1 MRRVFVVAMV
11 LFASVPSASAQ
22 APRAVTDHDK
32 TEIQA
37 LVTRYATALGTC
49 AAEEFADLFAPTSGY
64 FASGFRG
71 QVVGRDRLIALV
83 RSERHC
89 IAAPATPPAARPGPT
104 VVVNTTASGVFG
116 VADLGAAGRYEDEY
130 VKTPRGWRFATR
142 HVLTPGEMKAG
153 LTARDMIEIA
163 TLAGASDFGDILAAG
178 PDGVKRLRSS
188 GVAIGV
194 SPNGITGRALLKDG
208 SGYYDDVYANTP
220 EGRWRFVSR
229 TFVAESQAVATP
241 VAQARPLSLL
251 TALDYF
257 EIGQL
262 VAKYARYI
270 DTCSNNGYDY
280 ADLFAVDGF
289 FQPAVNG
296 KPLNRFQGREALA
309 EVSGGGKRGC
319 KNVGWIEQGVKHM
332 YVNHIINPSPD
343 GGATGTVDMLMIGL
357 DKDPYRIRHE
367 GHYDDTY
374 VKTPQGWRFKSRVHF
389 VPEGGTISK

>member
-1 MRRVFVVAMV
+1 MA
-11 LFASVPSASAQ
+11 LLTLPGSIYAQ
-22 APRAVTDHDK
+22 APRAVTDQDK

-37 LVTRYATALGTC
+37 LVTRYATVLGTC
-49 AAEEFADLFAPTSGY
+49 ASDEFADLFAPASGY

-71 QVVGRDRLIALV
+71 QVVGRERLIALV
-83 RSERHC
+83 KSERHC
-89 IAAPATPPAARPGPT
+89 VAASTTPPAARPGPT

-116 VADLGAAGRYEDEY
+116 IADLGAAGRYEDEY
-130 VKTPRGWRFATR
+130 VKMPQGWRFARR

-153 LTARDMIEIA
+153 LTAGDMIEIA
-163 TLAGASDFGDILAAG
+163 RLAGATEFGDILAAG
-178 PDGVKRLRSS
+178 QDGVKRLRSS

-208 SGYYDDVYANTP
+208 SGYYEDVYAKTP

-229 TFVAESQAVATP
+229 AFAPVSSPEPGASAAQGRTVA
-241 VAQARPLSLL
+241 LSSL

-280 ADLFAVDGF
+280 ADLFAADGF

-332 YVNHIINPSPD
+332 YVNHIINPSLD

-374 VKTPQGWRFKSRVHF
+374 VKTPQGWRFKSRVHY
-389 VPEGGTISK
+389 VPPGGTISK

>member
-1 MRRVFVVAMV
+1 
-11 LFASVPSASAQ
+11 LAQ
-22 APRAVTDHDK
+22 TPRSVTDHDK
-32 TEIQA
+32 AEIQA
-37 LVTRYATALGTC
+37 LVAGYATALGTC
-49 AAEEFADLFAPTSGY
+49 KAEEFADLFVPATGY

-71 QVVGRDRLIALV
+71 QVVGRERLIALV
-83 RSERHC
+83 KSERHC
-89 IAAPATPPAARPGPT
+89 VAAPTAPPAARPAPT
-104 VVVNTTASGVFG
+104 VVVNATASGVFG
-116 VADLGAAGRYEDEY
+116 IADLGAAGRYEDEY
-130 VKTPRGWRFATR
+130 VKTPRGWRIATR

-163 TLAGASDFGDILAAG
+163 ALAGASEFGDILAAG
-178 PDGVKRLRSS
+178 QDGVKRLRSS

-194 SPNGITGRALLKDG
+194 SPNGVTGRALLKDG
-208 SGYYDDVYANTP
+208 SGYYDDVYMKTP
-220 EGRWRFVSR
+220 AGRWRFVSR
-229 TFVAESQAVATP
+229 TFVAEQAAG
-241 VAQARPLSLL
+241 AQARPPLASL

-280 ADLFAVDGF
+280 ADLFAADGF

-319 KNVGWIEQGVKHM
+319 KNVGWIVQGVKHM
-332 YVNHIINPSPD
+332 YVNHIINPSAD

-389 VPEGGTISK
+389 VPPGGTISK

>member
-1 MRRVFVVAMV
+1 MRRAHVVAMALLV
-11 LFASVPSASAQ
+11 SAPFVSAQ
-22 APRAVTDHDK
+22 TPPLVKDQDK
-32 TEIQA
+32 AEIQA
-37 LVTRYATALGTC
+37 LVTRYATVLGTC
-49 AAEEFADLFAPTSGY
+49 AADEFADLFAPASGY

-71 QVVGRDRLIALV
+71 QVVGRERLIALV
-83 RSERHC
+83 KSERHC
-89 IAAPATPPAARPGPT
+89 IAAPTTPPAARPGPT
-104 VVVNTTASGVFG
+104 VVVNATPSGVFG
-116 VADLGAAGRYEDEY
+116 IADLGAAGRYEDEY
-130 VKTPRGWRFATR
+130 VKTPQGWRFATR

-163 TLAGASDFGDILAAG
+163 RLAGANEFGDILAAG

-188 GVAIGV
+188 GVAIGL
-194 SPNGITGRALLKDG
+194 SPGGITGRALLKDG
-208 SGYYDDVYANTP
+208 SGYYDDVYMKSP

-229 TFVAESQAVATP
+229 TFAAEGAAA
-241 VAQARPLSLL
+241 AQARPALSSL

-280 ADLFAVDGF
+280 ADLFAADGF

-296 KPLNRFQGREALA
+296 KPLNKFQGREALA

-374 VKTPQGWRFKSRVHF
+374 VKTPQGWRFKSRIHF
-389 VPEGGTISK
+389 VPQGGTISK